1 MKNELEFTK
10 DLARR
15 AGEMLLDGWKSF
27 DQLTDKDDGEVV
39 TDLDKKIN
47 TFILEEIQA
56 QYPDDAILSEEDDPV
71 EKEGDARLWVVDPI
85 DGTVNMTR
93 GIPHFCVSIGMWHN
107 GEPQVGVVF
116 DPIHD
121 ELFSAIAGGSVQLND
136 TDIEVSDME
145 LDEGLLLYA
154 HSYSNEKNIAGR
166 KKIASLLDETGSDRR
181 LGSAAL
187 MLCYVACGRAEA
199 LVITDTKPWDCAA
212 GVLMVRAAGGKVTDF
227 EGDAWKLSEKTILAS
242 NKKVHKKVLEELDD

>member
-10 DLARR
+10 DLARQ
-15 AGEMLLDGWKSF
+15 AGEMLLKGWKDF
-27 DQLTDKDDGEVV
+27 QYLDDKDSGEVV
-39 TDLDKKIN
+39 TDLDKEIN
-47 TFILEEIQA
+47 TFILEEIQKT
-56 QYPDDAILSEEDDPV
+56 YPDDAILSEEDDPI
-71 EKEGDARLWVVDPI
+71 EKGDDARLWVVDPI
-85 DGTVNMTR
+85 DGTQNMTR
-93 GIPHFCVSIGMWHN
+93 GVPYFGVSIGMWHN

-121 ELFSAIAGGSVQLND
+121 ELFSAQVGGPVQLNGAD
-136 TDIEVSDME
+136 VKVSDME

-154 HSYSNEKNIAGR
+154 HSYSNEKNVAGR
-166 KKIASLLDETGSDRR
+166 KKIADLLDETGSDRR

-212 GVLMVRAAGGKVTDF
+212 GVLMVREAGGTVTDF
-227 EGDAWKLSEKTILAS
+227 EGDAWKLAEPEILAS
-242 NKKVHKKVLEELDD
+242 NTTVHKKALEELDD

>member
-10 DLARR
+10 ALARR
-15 AGEMLLDGWKSF
+15 AGEMLLEGWKSF
-27 DQLTDKDDGEVV
+27 DLLDDKDGGEVV

-47 TFILEEIQA
+47 TFILEEIQK
-56 QYPDDAILSEEDDPV
+56 QYPDDAILSEEDDPI
-71 EKEGDARLWVVDPI
+71 EKEDDARLWVVDPI

-93 GIPHFCVSIGMWHN
+93 GIPYFCVSIGMWHH
-107 GEPQVGVVF
+107 GDPQVGVVF

-121 ELFSAIAGGSVQLND
+121 ELFSAAAGESVQLNGAD
-136 TDIEVSDME
+136 VEVSNEE

-166 KKIASLLDETGSDRR
+166 KQIASLLDETASDRR

-199 LVITDTKPWDCAA
+199 MVITDTKPWDCAA
-212 GVLMVRAAGGKVTDF
+212 GVLMVREAGGEVTDF
-227 EGDAWKLSEKTILAS
+227 EGDAWTLSEKTILAS
-242 NKKVHKKVLEELDD
+242 NKKVHKNVLEELED